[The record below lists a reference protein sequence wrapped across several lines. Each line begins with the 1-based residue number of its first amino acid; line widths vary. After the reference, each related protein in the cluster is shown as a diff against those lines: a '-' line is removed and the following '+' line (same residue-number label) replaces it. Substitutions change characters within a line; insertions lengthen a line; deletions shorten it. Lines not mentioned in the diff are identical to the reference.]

1 VLASSQM
8 HHPKKL
14 SKIRTLELKKE
25 TIVHLGQDLLK
36 EVAGGNRST
45 RPSQCPTL
53 CF

>member
-1 VLASSQM
+1 M
-8 HHPKKL
+8 HHPKKP

-25 TIVHLGQDLLK
+25 VIVHLGDDHLK
-36 EVAGGNRST
+36 TVVGGNRST

>member
-1 VLASSQM
+1 M

-36 EVAGGNRST
+36 EVVGGNRST